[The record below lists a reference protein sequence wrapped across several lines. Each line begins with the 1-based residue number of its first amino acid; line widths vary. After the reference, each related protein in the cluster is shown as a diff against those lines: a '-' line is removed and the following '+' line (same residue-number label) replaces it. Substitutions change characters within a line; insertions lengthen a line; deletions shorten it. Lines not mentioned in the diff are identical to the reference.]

1 MNKVE
6 ICGVD
11 TSKLPVMKPRQMK
24 ETMLKIKAGDRAAR
38 EEFIRSNLRL
48 VLSVIQRFTGRRE
61 NMDDLFQVGC
71 IGLIKAIDNFN
82 VDMGVRF
89 STYAVPMIM
98 GEIRRYFRDDGA
110 IKVSRSLKELSL
122 KARDASE
129 KLEQKLGRPPTIG
142 ELAEYLGEEV
152 EDVVHAMEA
161 SRAPDSLFREFE
173 DDDGSENRLI
183 DRIITNHAS
192 DEADTVE
199 RISLY
204 NAITQPSSR
213 EKRLIWLRYYS
224 GQTQQNVAKKLG
236 ISQVQVSRLEKKIL
250 DILKSKLQE

>member
-1 MNKVE
+1 MDYSDEKIIDLIKRAQNGDKEARNAIIDSNTGLVWSVVRRFKNRNVE
-6 ICGVD
+6 
-11 TSKLPVMKPRQMK
+11 T
-24 ETMLKIKAGDRAAR
+24 E
-38 EEFIRSNLRL
+38 
-48 VLSVIQRFTGRRE
+48 
-61 NMDDLFQVGC
+61 DLFQIGC
-71 IGLIKAIDNFN
+71 IGLIKAVDKFDPSFN
-82 VDMGVRF
+82 VRF

-142 ELAEYLGEEV
+142 ELAEYLGEEA
-152 EDVVHAMEA
+152 ENVVHAMEA
-161 SRAPDSLFREFE
+161 SRAPESLFREYE
-173 DDDGSENRLI
+173 DDDGGENRLI
-183 DRIITNHAS
+183 DRIITNHAG

-204 NAITQPSSR
+204 NAIKQLGSR
-213 EKRLIWLRYYS
+213 ERKLIWLRYYS

-250 DILKSKLQE
+250 DILKSKLEE